1 MIRDI
6 TKRCSFK
13 IQDLDKCSDQELVK
27 IKADLGE
34 VIYATRNRIVHAKS
48 NWDGSEE
55 ACSGEAME
63 KMNEFMK
70 ALAQCLIAW
79 NGRQPKEFRI

>member
-34 VIYATRNRIVHAKS
+34 VIYATRNRIVHALMAGGQMAGGQILS
-48 NWDGSEE
+48 
-55 ACSGEAME
+55 
-63 KMNEFMK
+63 
-70 ALAQCLIAW
+70 
-79 NGRQPKEFRI
+79 